1 MGQSLAGGW
10 CPAIVGTTL
19 RSIVSFDPKLAVL
32 RVAGDEDRS
41 TSGLRRRPL
50 SAAPMATRDVS
61 VELAELHFA
70 DPS

>member
-1 MGQSLAGGW
+1 
-10 CPAIVGTTL
+10 L